1 MKLLAAKEW
10 NKVFYENGYKHRIK
24 VRAELVHL
32 DGNSSPYFSITGE
45 VDRQAKNN
53 RWMQEKCGC
62 IHDDIIKHF
71 PKLQPLVDIHLS
83 DENGVPMHAYA
94 NAGYWAGHCKIQPEK
109 NTDILAKHLRVSK
122 DQANE
127 MTTYIN
133 HHYGEFDKITTP
145 ESAWENTCQDF
156 DLPKQWSAEAE
167 AALELLNKIGERNEI
182 LQMGK

>member
-1 MKLLAAKEW
+1 
-10 NKVFYENGYKHRIK
+10 
-24 VRAELVHL
+24 
-32 DGNSSPYFSITGE
+32 
-45 VDRQAKNN
+45 
-53 RWMQEKCGC
+53 
-62 IHDDIIKHF
+62 
-71 PKLQPLVDIHLS
+71 
-83 DENGVPMHAYA
+83 
-94 NAGYWAGHCKIQPEK
+94 
-109 NTDILAKHLRVSK
+109 
-122 DQANE
+122 

>member
-10 NKVFYENGYKHRIK
+10 NKVFYANGEKYRLE

-32 DGNSSPYFSITGE
+32 DGNNSPYFSIGG
-45 VDRQAKNN
+45 DIFRLAKNG
-53 RWMQEKCGC
+53 RSVWESGGC
-62 IHDDIIKHF
+62 IHEEIVKHF

-122 DQANE
+122 EKANE

-133 HHYGEFDKITTP
+133 LYYGEFTTP
-145 ESAWENTCQDF
+145 ESAWKNTCQDF
-156 DLPKQWSAEAE
+156 DLPKQWAAEAE
-167 AALELLNKIGERNEI
+167 AALALLNKIGEE
-182 LQMGK
+182 K